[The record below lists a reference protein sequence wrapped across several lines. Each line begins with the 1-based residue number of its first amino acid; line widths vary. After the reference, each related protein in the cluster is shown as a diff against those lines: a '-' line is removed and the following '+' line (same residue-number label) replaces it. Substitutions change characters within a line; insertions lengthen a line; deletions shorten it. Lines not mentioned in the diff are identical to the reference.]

1 MENKIISSN
10 LEDYLEAIAEL
21 VEINGHAHTKAIAEK
36 LRITMPS
43 VTNALQTL
51 AARGL
56 VTYQSHTPVTLTAA
70 GAQQA
75 AIIRNRHLAMRVFF
89 SNILKLDS
97 AEADEVAC
105 KVEHVL
111 GEKVLSRLVCLTEAI
126 AKRDDCRPLRLFL
139 EKVMPQLHSDE
150 DDEDEL
156 IPLTQLPAGKRAI
169 VGRIDESLKGRKK
182 FADLGLVDGTFLQ
195 MEGPSPNGEFF
206 KIKVLYS
213 SLAIRAQEAELI
225 MVKPTAG

>member
-1 MENKIISSN
+1 M
-10 LEDYLEAIAEL
+10 
-21 VEINGHAHTKAIAEK
+21 
-36 LRITMPS
+36 
-43 VTNALQTL
+43 
-51 AARGL
+51 
-56 VTYQSHTPVTLTAA
+56 
-70 GAQQA
+70 
-75 AIIRNRHLAMRVFF
+75 
-89 SNILKLDS
+89 

-126 AKRDDCRPLRLFL
+126 SKRDDCRPLRLFL

-156 IPLTQLPAGKRAI
+156 IPLPQLPAGKRAI
-169 VGRIDESLKGRKK
+169 VGRIDESLKSRKK

-195 MEGPSPNGEFF
+195 MEGPSPNGEFL

-213 SLAIRAQEAELI
+213 SLAIRAQEAEFI
-225 MVKPTAG
+225 MVKPTEE